1 MVLKM
6 NSGLLNFGVR
16 TSKSISLIV
25 LLFCICGLPSS
36 LRAEMSEAQK
46 KAAFIKSR
54 ETIKPV
60 SKPSSST
67 KPRPKPKSP
76 SKKSSLSKTSSSSKK
91 KSTSKPDSQS
101 SRRSKASPSPTPK
114 KSQKSTAKKSQVS
127 ESKKPS
133 KPKSDQIS
141 EKNPIESPAE
151 EPDREE
157 SKPDA
162 TSPQSDD
169 FILIPGDSPPAEAP
183 TPSATPAGIFKLSP
197 SSLFHP
203 QIPNGKTPAGRE
215 LAAPILIEKSG
226 TQQEEDYEA
235 PTRSFFGV
243 FMKRWRYLSPSL
255 RKAIDNAK
263 VQRGRWKYIVVHNSG
278 TRQGNAR
285 VFDVYHRRV
294 RKMQNGLAYHFVIGN
309 GNSSG
314 NGQIEIGN
322 RWTRQINGGHV
333 ASDYLNDIALGI
345 CLVGD
350 LNRDTPTKDQLGAL
364 DELCTYLRGRVGK
377 VKGKS
382 ASVLGHKQINPKPTD
397 CPGDRFPLSWL
408 RKKFG
413 S

>member
-1 MVLKM
+1 M
-6 NSGLLNFGVR
+6 NSGLLTFGVR

-25 LLFCICGLPSS
+25 LLFCIWGLPSS

-60 SKPSSST
+60 SKPSSTT

-76 SKKSSLSKTSSSSKK
+76 SKTSSSSKK
-91 KSTSKPDSQS
+91 KSTSTSDSKS
-101 SRRSKASPSPTPK
+101 PRRSKPSPSPTPK
-114 KSQKSTAKKSQVS
+114 KSQNSTPKKSQSS
-127 ESKKPS
+127 EPKKSS
-133 KPKSDQIS
+133 KPKIQQPS
-141 EKNPIESPAE
+141 EKKSIERPAE
-151 EPDREE
+151 EPDHEE

-162 TSPQSDD
+162 PSPQSDD
-169 FILIPGDSPPAEAP
+169 FILIPGETPPAEAAMASP
-183 TPSATPAGIFKLSP
+183 TPSGIFKFP
-197 SSLFHP
+197 PTSLFAP
-203 QIPNGKTPAGRE
+203 QIPSGKTPAGRE

-226 TQQEEDYEA
+226 AQEETDYEA

-314 NGQIEIGN
+314 NGQIEIGD

-382 ASVLGHKQINPKPTD
+382 AIVLGHKQINPKPTD

-413 S
+413 N